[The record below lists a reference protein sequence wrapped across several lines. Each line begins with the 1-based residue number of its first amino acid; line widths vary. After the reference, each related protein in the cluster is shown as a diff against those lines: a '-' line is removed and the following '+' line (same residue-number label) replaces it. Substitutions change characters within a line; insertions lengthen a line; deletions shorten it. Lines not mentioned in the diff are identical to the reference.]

1 MRELQDV
8 DGSRCLSSSL
18 KRAARR
24 LVVVDRHAASDSC
37 PTGVDSPPPPPPILP
52 FWLVLWPRGA
62 KMTHG
67 GRWRQRHRWTA
78 KSLSFPTV
86 YCAAPGAS
94 SKVARQASLY
104 ANQYGVFISNTEP
117 TRYGAGGL
125 TAPVGSNKTTRW
137 MASGGKM
144 KATPPMLNPTINTVP
159 VFPSSRLPVL
169 PSFRLPV
176 LSRLVPSCPVL

>member
-1 MRELQDV
+1 MGAWGKQNQTSRAGRGLCGRRGCAHLRGCSHLQHVRELQDV
-8 DGSRCLSSSL
+8 DGSRCLSSSR

-37 PTGVDSPPPPPPILP
+37 PTGADSPPPPPPILP

-94 SKVARQASLY
+94 SKVARQAVLE
-104 ANQYGVFISNTEP
+104 SNTAYACSIRMSR
-117 TRYGAGGL
+117 TVKLRG
-125 TAPVGSNKTTRW
+125 TAPELTG
-137 MASGGKM
+137 
-144 KATPPMLNPTINTVP
+144 ATCLQ
-159 VFPSSRLPVL
+159 FS
-169 PSFRLPV
+169 
-176 LSRLVPSCPVL
+176 